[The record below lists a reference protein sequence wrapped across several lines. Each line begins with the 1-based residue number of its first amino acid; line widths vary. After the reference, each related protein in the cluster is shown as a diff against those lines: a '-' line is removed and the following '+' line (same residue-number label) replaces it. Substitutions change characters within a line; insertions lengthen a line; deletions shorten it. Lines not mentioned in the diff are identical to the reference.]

1 MNPPSPPPE
10 KHSRLFH
17 QPHAWPFFLL
27 FFKIGAFTIGGGYAM
42 IPLIKTE
49 IIERKKWIDEKTF
62 VDNLAVA
69 QSIPGPISVN
79 FSLMTGYRLM
89 GMRGA
94 LLGLLG
100 TILPSF
106 LIILLVAAV
115 LWEYQHIPVV
125 QASFQGIKPI
135 IVALIAA
142 AAFKLGR
149 RVFTRLDLLLIF
161 GVFLAMLLFYGVHP
175 ILVIIAGGVIGF
187 IRPRFNL

>member
-1 MNPPSPPPE
+1 
-10 KHSRLFH
+10 
-17 QPHAWPFFLL
+17 
-27 FFKIGAFTIGGGYAM
+27 M

-49 IIERKKWIDEKTF
+49 IIERKKWIDENTF

-69 QSIPGPISVN
+69 QSIPGPIAVN
-79 FSLMTGYRLM
+79 FSLMTGFRLM

-115 LWEYQHIPVV
+115 LWEYQQLPVV
-125 QASFQGIKPI
+125 QAAFQGIQPM

-161 GVFLAMLLFYGVHP
+161 SVFLVLLILYGLHP
-175 ILVIIAGGVIGF
+175 VSVIIAGGVIGF
-187 IRPRFNL
+187 MRHRFNV

>member
-1 MNPPSPPPE
+1 
-10 KHSRLFH
+10 
-17 QPHAWPFFLL
+17 
-27 FFKIGAFTIGGGYAM
+27 M

-89 GMRGA
+89 GVRGA

-115 LWEYQHIPVV
+115 LWEYQHLSVV
-125 QASFQGIKPI
+125 QAAFQGIKPI

-161 GVFLAMLLFYGVHP
+161 GVFLAVLLFYGVHP